1 VTNARLR
8 GVALAALLTLAGRMS
23 SIAES
28 SPVETLLVS
37 NTPAFSERHESVA
50 KDQINAR
57 PGRSAHRAVSRLQAC
72 PRRGES

>member
-1 VTNARLR
+1 MNARLL
-8 GVALAALLTLAGRMS
+8 GVALAALLTLAGRTS

-37 NTPAFSERHESVA
+37 NTPAFSERHESVV

-57 PGRSAHRAVSRLQAC
+57 SGRSARRAVSRLQAC